1 LLKVV
6 ACIPAYNVEQ
16 TISSVV
22 TGCFNFCDNVIVCDD
37 GSIDNTYHEAK
48 KSGAIVLQHKT
59 NKGKGAA
66 LKSLFEYV
74 KNMDIDIVVTIDGD
88 GQFIPE
94 EIPILKKPIE
104 EEKADIVIGYRFDS
118 SNQIPK
124 YRKFGNIVL
133 DKMTNL
139 AAELPFKDTQSGF
152 RTYSKKAIQQIN
164 FNSDGFAADS
174 EILIKASEKDLKI
187 TERKVSVLYNKE
199 LDTSTKNPISHSS
212 DIIGSLIELIAIRK
226 PLRYIGIPGVVF
238 LIIGIIYSVV
248 VITIFNDTR
257 YFSIPSTLVALGSLI
272 IGLVLLLLSIVL
284 YAITKNKSS

>member
-1 LLKVV
+1 M
-6 ACIPAYNVEQ
+6 
-16 TISSVV
+16 